1 MCSLSQTRY
10 DYKPSYSLAFLAFT
24 IFFSPQL
31 GKHEAAEHLENC
43 ALRFRKKA
51 LDVVANS
58 KVAQMLGPEAVAP
71 AITGEAPPTPEDV
84 S

>member
-1 MCSLSQTRY
+1 M
-10 DYKPSYSLAFLAFT
+10 FLLQHE
-24 IFFSPQL
+24 PPPNQ

-58 KVAQMLGPEAVAP
+58 KVAQMLGPEAVSP
-71 AITGEAPPTPEDV
+71 AATESPSTADDV
-84 S
+84 RRAAVG